1 MKGLL
6 KGALVAGGGAVGVEV
21 LRRAL
26 FSGARRRY
34 EPWERSPYK
43 DFSNRVLIV
52 GGGFAGY
59 KAANTLCDLARDR
72 DDVGV
77 MLISRENYFTFWPM
91 LASVIGGDVET
102 HNVAQPLRRTLIR
115 LGASFRRAPLEGV
128 DPEKQ
133 VVRAAGKEF
142 PYDQLVISLGA
153 QPS

>member
-1 MKGLL
+1 MNGLL
-6 KGALVAGGGAVGVEV
+6 KGVLAAGGGAVGVEV

-43 DFSNRVLIV
+43 DFPNRVLIV

-59 KAANTLCDLARDR
+59 KAAQTLCELTRDR

-91 LASVIGGDVET
+91 LASVIGGDVAT
-102 HNVAQPLRRTLIR
+102 QNVYTLSLHDALPIYR
-115 LGASFRRAPLEGV
+115 KS
-128 DPEKQ
+128 
-133 VVRAAGKEF
+133 VV
-142 PYDQLVISLGA
+142 
-153 QPS
+153 

>member
-1 MKGLL
+1 MNGLL
-6 KGALVAGGGAVGVEV
+6 KGVLAAGGGAVGVEV

-59 KAANTLCDLARDR
+59 KAAHTLCNLARDR

-77 MLISRENYFTFWPM
+77 MLISQENYFTFWPM
-91 LASVIGGDVET
+91 LASVIGGDVQT
-102 HNVAQPLRRTLIR
+102 KNVAQPLRRTLIR
-115 LGASFRRAPLEGV
+115 LGASFRRATLEGV
-128 DPEKQ
+128 DPERRG
-133 VVRAAGKEF
+133 VRGGGRGVF
-142 PYDQLVISLGA
+142 YPNPG
-153 QPS
+153 PSPR

>member
-1 MKGLL
+1 MNGLL
-6 KGALVAGGGAVGVEV
+6 KGALVAGGGAAGIAV

-26 FSGARRRY
+26 FTGARRRY
-34 EPWERSPYK
+34 EAWERAPYK
-43 DFSNRVLIV
+43 DFPTKVLVV

-59 KAANTLCDLARDR
+59 NAVAKLCRLARER

-115 LGASFRRAPLEGV
+115 LGASFRRANLEGV
-128 DPEKQ
+128 APQKQ
-133 VVRAAGKEF
+133 VVTA
-142 PYDQLVISLGA
+142 
-153 QPS
+153 